1 MKRIFLTLCFFI
13 PFFIFPINGFTGDD
27 DEVLV
32 NSDTYKDYQL
42 FIYKKSKANCPYL
55 IKIQS
60 HKNGYKEF
68 RVIENDDDLF
78 KYVMVEKTDKEIL
91 YYPFAWQDVKAINVK
106 DLKDNCKRVL
116 DKSVSYND
124 KKTISK

>member
-1 MKRIFLTLCFFI
+1 MKRIFSILCFFI
-13 PFFIFPINGFTGDD
+13 PLFIFPANLPVGDD

-32 NSDTYKDYQL
+32 NTDNYKDYTI
-42 FIYKKSKANCPYL
+42 FVYKKGKASCPYL
-55 IKIQS
+55 IKIQR

-68 RVIENDDDLF
+68 MVIENDDDLF
-78 KYVMVEKTDKEIL
+78 KYVMVEKTDKEIF

-116 DKSVSYND
+116 DKSVSYRD
-124 KKTISK
+124 KKAISK